1 VPGRRRPV
9 GTVRR
14 RQAELGMSAATEEEA
29 RDGRRLRYGW
39 AAVVAEEAEA
49 EAEAGAEEDEGWQ

>member
-29 RDGRRLRYGW
+29 GDGRRPRYGW

-49 EAEAGAEEDEGWQ
+49 GAEEDEGWQ